1 MDDNADAKQ
10 RKADS
15 VPRERRQQVSAW
27 QERVLAARKHHQRAF
42 ARMRWCQKFVRGH
55 QWGADT
61 ADPGD
66 DWDETSLWDDDQPYV
81 VNLAIRHVSQRV
93 SGLYAKNPKA
103 TARVRKRMIAK
114 VWDES
119 QASLQWARQTVMQA
133 NMAAMAGAGG
143 AGMGA
148 GMPMMQPAMPPEVV
162 ARAQQIIQDSLDV
175 HEYQQQLRRLSQ
187 TLEILYQHQ
196 VDEQHSPFKTMM
208 RRLVRRAAINGVGW
222 VRLGY
227 QRITGP
233 NYTVVRQIADLSRR
247 LEMIQ
252 RAIQDIGT
260 APSED
265 DDAEVGA
272 LNERIAALQ
281 KDAEIVLREG
291 LSFEWPGSTAI
302 IPDMSCQCLSTFHGS
317 RWVAQEHHL
326 TVNEIKELF
335 GVDVSDSF
343 TRYKGDTARRS
354 DTDEIPLLVGSD
366 GSPLESAP
374 DPSVDKASVFEV
386 YDIQDRMVRWVCEG
400 YPDYL
405 VDPSSPEVETE
416 RFWPWYGFVLN
427 DSDED
432 ALEQQDRELFPP
444 SDVWLLRHPQ
454 MEINRSREGLREHR
468 IANRPAY
475 ANASGTLDQ
484 TDKEKLEHRKA
495 HEVVELRGLAP
506 GQKVDDLLQPMR
518 GFPIDPN
525 LYETNPFFTDVLHGV
540 GTQEANLGGAAG
552 ATATESSIAESSR
565 MSGNSAA
572 VDDLDELLSALARAG
587 GQVLLSQMP
596 RETVAGIVGPGAFWP
611 ELTREQRA
619 QEVFLEI
626 EAGSSGRPNQAA
638 EVQNINMLAPILL
651 QIPGI
656 NPEWL
661 ARQVLRRL
669 DDRLDL
675 TEAFLQGEPSIQAM
689 NAAASK
695 PPAPAGALPAP
706 GREPAAQGAEGA
718 MNAPQAPG
726 VPGDLPGMAPVIAEP
741 TPGRGPANFN

>member
-10 RKADS
+10 RKVDS
-15 VPRERRQQVSAW
+15 VPKERRQRVAAW
-27 QERVLAARKHHQRAF
+27 QERVLAARKHHSRAF

-55 QWGADT
+55 QWGGES

-66 DWDETSLWDDDQPYV
+66 DWDEKDLWDDNQPYV
-81 VNLAIRHVSQRV
+81 VNLAIRHVAQRV
-93 SGLYAKNPKA
+93 SGLYAKNPRA
-103 TARVRKRMIAK
+103 LARVRKRMIAL

-119 QASLQWARQTVMQA
+119 QASLDWARQTVMQA
-133 NMAAMAGAGG
+133 NAMMMAAASAGA
-143 AGMGA
+143 
-148 GMPMMQPAMPPEVV
+148 PMAMAMQQAAVAPETV
-162 ARAQQIIQDSLDV
+162 ARAQQIIEDSV
-175 HEYQQQLRRLSQ
+175 KVYEYQQQMRRLSL

-196 VDEQHSPFKTMM
+196 VMEQHAPFKQMM
-208 RRLVRRAAINGVGW
+208 RRLVRRATINGVGW

-252 RAIQDIGT
+252 RAIQDLNKT
-260 APSED
+260 PDDED
-265 DDAEVGA
+265 EQEVGA

-291 LSFEWPGSTAI
+291 LSFEWPGSTSI
-302 IPDMSCQCLSTFHGS
+302 IPDLNCQCLGTFYGA
-317 RWVAQEHHL
+317 RWVAQEHQL

-335 GVDVSDSF
+335 DVDVSDSF
-343 TRYKGDTARRS
+343 TRYKGEGAQRS
-354 DTDEIPLLVGSD
+354 DTNEIPLLVGSD
-366 GSPLESAP
+366 GEPLESTPNPA
-374 DPSVDKASVFEV
+374 VDKASVFEI

-405 VDPSSPEVETE
+405 AEPASPEVETE
-416 RFWPWYGFVLN
+416 RFWPWYGFTLN
-427 DSDED
+427 ESDED
-432 ALEQQDRELFPP
+432 ALEQEDRELFPQ
-444 SDVWLLRHPQ
+444 SDVWLLRHAQ

-475 ANASGTLDQ
+475 ANASGTLDT
-484 TDKEKLEHRKA
+484 TDKDKLKHREA
-495 HEVVELRGLAP
+495 HEVLELRGLAP

-525 LYETNPFFTDVLHGV
+525 LYETNPFFMDILHGV
-540 GTQEANLGGAAG
+540 GTQEANLGGASG

-565 MSGNSAA
+565 MSSNGAA
-572 VDDLDELLSALARAG
+572 VDDLDELLSALARGG

-596 RETVAGIVGPGAFWP
+596 REKVIDIVGEGAFWP

-638 EVQNINMLAPILL
+638 EIQNINMLAPILMQL
-651 QIPGI
+651 PGI
-656 NPEWL
+656 SPEWL
-661 ARQVLRRL
+661 ARQVIRRM

-675 TEAFLQGEPSIQAM
+675 TEAFLSGAPSIQAM

-706 GREPAAQGAEGA
+706 GDDPAAQGPAGA
-718 MNAPQAPG
+718 MNAPQVPG
-726 VPGDLPGMAPVIAEP
+726 VPGDMPGMAPTIPDP
-741 TPGRGPANFN
+741 TPGRTPGGFN